1 MLVLLAVVATI
12 AVFFGFTWPA
22 IFMIWLMV
30 AVGSF
35 EFFTPSVPDEF
46 SKVSAYSPIPRDRS
60 SS

>member
-1 MLVLLAVVATI
+1 MITTFAILATI
-12 AVFFGFTWPA
+12 AVFFGIKSFA
-22 IFMIWLMV
+22 ILMIWLMV
-30 AVGSF
+30 LASSF

>member
-1 MLVLLAVVATI
+1 MLIALALVGTVA
-12 AVFFGFTWPA
+12 AFFGLTGLT
-22 IFMIWLMV
+22 IFMMWLMV

-46 SKVSAYSPIPRDRS
+46 SKVAAYSPIPRDRS

>member
-1 MLVLLAVVATI
+1 MSGALATLATI
-12 AVFFGFTWPA
+12 AVIFGVKSFA

-30 AVGSF
+30 LVDSF